1 MRRTLNIGLGV
12 GAAALA
18 VTMAAG
24 VAAATSGAGHHAT
37 GTTIESVNK
46 HITPAQA
53 VRIAEAKVPHSKAI
67 EVQSDDLHDR
77 AVWKVTLRTPHG
89 RVIVDVDKRTGKAT
103 IVRRGGGGGHD
114 AAALASSLSSS
125 RSGSDARDNDGAGEE
140 HGERHHHGDGRDR
153 DHDGRHHDR
162 HDNDRGDDNGRR

>member
-18 VTMAAG
+18 VVTAAG
-24 VAAATSGAGHHAT
+24 VASATSGASQHAT
-37 GTTIESVNK
+37 GTAIASVNK
-46 HITPAQA
+46 HVTRAQA
-53 VRIAEAKVPHSKAI
+53 VRIAQAKVPHSKAI

-114 AAALASSLSSS
+114 DAAFASLSSS
-125 RSGSDARDNDGAGEE
+125 RSGRDARDNDGAREE

-162 HDNDRGDDNGRR
+162 HDHDRGDDNGRR

>member
-24 VAAATSGAGHHAT
+24 VASATSGGQPAG
-37 GTTIESVNK
+37 GTAIASVNK
-46 HITPAQA
+46 HITRAQA

-103 IVRRGGGGGHD
+103 IARRGGGGGHD
-114 AAALASSLSSS
+114 DAVFASSPSNGT
-125 RSGSDARDNDGAGEE
+125 SGR
-140 HGERHHHGDGRDR
+140 DGRD
-153 DHDGRHHDR
+153 DGARH
-162 HDNDRGDDNGRR
+162 DRGDDRGRHHGDHRDRDRHDRDRGDDHGRR